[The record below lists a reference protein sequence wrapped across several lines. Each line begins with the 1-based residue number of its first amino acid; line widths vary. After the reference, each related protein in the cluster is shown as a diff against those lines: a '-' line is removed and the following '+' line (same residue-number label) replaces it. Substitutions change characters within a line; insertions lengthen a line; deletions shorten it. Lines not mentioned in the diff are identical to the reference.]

1 MSLRLKEKQMKYI
14 KLFVAVLLLSSCASQ
29 GIKTTKYQAPQNVY
43 FAGVSF
49 TGDFKD
55 NKLNYPYSY
64 DISKN
69 KPLDTMFVK
78 KLKTLNNPSLNVLTS
93 LGNTESADALAM
105 SLAIDLETTS
115 VSQISSTQ
123 YKLVADLYTQI
134 LVFDFNEKK
143 VINSYPINLQY
154 ITLFDHKPAQREI
167 SAIFE
172 GFYTGE
178 NPEVKTNLFDLAI
191 EKMNNI
197 QIKPKYGNRL
207 KVNRVEISPEAK
219 KILSSL
225 GQQEDNFKTII
236 AQSFSRYLVDNQ
248 QVAMLPYTKGQTIG
262 SKMAA
267 RFVNGDVYNLEIPG
281 ADYVFNIDILNFK
294 TLTDNAQSKTT
305 QTQGFFAYTNIE
317 MLQPDLNKKYMDSKF
332 RGTEHVILLKG
343 QQPALRLSYLE
354 TLMNLFDGFSQN
366 ISEEDEEW
374 YEKTFHPSTFEK
386 VEKEF
391 EQVHEIVNRCK

>member
-1 MSLRLKEKQMKYI
+1 M
-14 KLFVAVLLLSSCASQ
+14 
-29 GIKTTKYQAPQNVY
+29 
-43 FAGVSF
+43 
-49 TGDFKD
+49 
-55 NKLNYPYSY
+55 
-64 DISKN
+64 
-69 KPLDTMFVK
+69 DTIFVK

-105 SLAIDLETTS
+105 SLAIDLETVS

-143 VINSYPINLQY
+143 IINSYPINLQY

-332 RGTEHVILLKG
+332 RGTEHVVLLKG

-366 ISEEDEEW
+366 ISEVNDEW
-374 YEKTFHPSTFEK
+374 YEKTFHPATFDK
-386 VEKEF
+386 MEKEF

>member
-55 NKLNYPYSY
+55 NALNYPYSY
-64 DISKN
+64 DISK
-69 KPLDTMFVK
+69 KKALDTIFVQ
-78 KLKTLNNPSLNVLTS
+78 KLKTLNNPSLNLLTS
-93 LGNTESADALAM
+93 LGNTETADALAM
-105 SLAIDLETTS
+105 SLAINLETAS
-115 VSQISSTQ
+115 VSQVAASQ

-154 ITLFDHKPAQREI
+154 ITLFNHKPDKKEI
-167 SAIFE
+167 STIFE

-191 EKMNNI
+191 EKMNHI

-207 KVNRVEISPEAK
+207 KVNRVEVSPEAE

-225 GQQEDNFKTII
+225 KQPKDNFKTII
-236 AQSFSRYLVDNQ
+236 AQSFSRYMVDNQ

-262 SKMAA
+262 GKMAA
-267 RFVNGDVYNLEIPG
+267 RFVNGDIYNLEIPS

-294 TLTDNAQSKTT
+294 TLIDDAQSKTT
-305 QTQGFFAYTNIE
+305 KTQGFFAYTNIE

-332 RGTEHVILLKG
+332 RGTEHVVLLNG
-343 QQPALRLSYLE
+343 QQPALRESYLE

-366 ISEEDEEW
+366 ITETNDDW
-374 YEKTFHPSTFEK
+374 YEKTFHPSTFGQIK
-386 VEKEF
+386 NEF
-391 EQVHEIVNRCK
+391 KQIRTIINRCK

>member
-1 MSLRLKEKQMKYI
+1 MKYI
-14 KLFVAVLLLSSCASQ
+14 KLFVVVLLLSSCASQ
-29 GIKTTKYQAPQNVY
+29 GTKTTKYQAPQNVY
-43 FAGVSF
+43 FAGISF

-64 DISKN
+64 NISKN
-69 KPLDTMFVK
+69 KPLDSIFIK
-78 KLKTLNNPSLNVLTS
+78 KLKALNNHSLDVLTS
-93 LGNTESADALAM
+93 LGNTKSADALAM
-105 SLAIDLETTS
+105 SLAIDLETAS
-115 VSQISSTQ
+115 ISQINSAQ

-134 LVFDFNEKK
+134 LVFDFNENK

-154 ITLFDHKPAQREI
+154 ITLFNHRPDEKEI

-178 NPEVKTNLFDLAI
+178 NPEVKINLFDLAVK
-191 EKMNNI
+191 KMNNI

-207 KVNRVEISPEAK
+207 KVNRVDISPEAN

-225 GQQEDNFKTII
+225 GQQEDNFKTIV
-236 AQSFSRYLVDNQ
+236 AQSFSHYMVDNQ

-267 RFVNGDVYNLEIPG
+267 RFVNGDVYNLEIPD

-294 TLTDNAQSKTT
+294 TLTDNTQSKTT
-305 QTQGFFAYTNIE
+305 KTQGFFVYTNIE
-317 MLQPDLNKKYMDSKF
+317 MLQPDLNKKYMDSNF
-332 RGTEHVILLKG
+332 RGTEHVVLMNE
-343 QQPALRLSYLE
+343 QQSSLRLSYLE

-366 ISEEDEEW
+366 ISEVNDEW
-374 YEKTFHPSTFEK
+374 YEKTLHPSTFEQ

-391 EQVHEIVNRCK
+391 KQIHEIINRCK